1 MTIYDDS
8 NEIIR
13 HNLSGQARFSY
24 YTMKKQKALKQLT
37 KFIAYA
43 LGHRPD
49 EFGLVLDPH
58 GFIKIKE
65 FLKAIHEGDGFKYVR
80 RSHLEELI
88 ITLPDPLIEIK
99 GNSIRAKYR
108 DKLSQHSLAQK
119 LPELLYTCVRRR
131 AYPVVLEKGIFPTTY
146 SHVVLSSCRDLAER
160 MGKRIDPMPVL
171 LTIHTSKP
179 AAEKIVF
186 YRAGATLF
194 LAESIRSGCFTG
206 PPLPK
211 QKEAVT
217 KQDAP
222 KERQSQ
228 KLAGS
233 FIIDFKDKKDHHK
246 ASDRRKQNA
255 GIPWQKDTKRLKKR
269 KLKKQRPPWRS

>member
-1 MTIYDDS
+1 
-8 NEIIR
+8 
-13 HNLSGQARFSY
+13 
-24 YTMKKQKALKQLT
+24 MKKQRALKQLT

-49 EFGLVLDPH
+49 EFGLVLGPD
-58 GFIKIKE
+58 GFLKIKE

-80 RSHLEELI
+80 KSHLEELI
-88 ITLPDPLIEIK
+88 ITLPDPPIEIR

-108 DKLSQHSLAQK
+108 DKLSQRSPAQN
-119 LPELLYTCVRRR
+119 LPKLLYTCVRRR
-131 AYPVVLEKGIFPTTY
+131 AYPVVFEKGIFPATY
-146 SHVVLSSCRDLAER
+146 SQVVLSSHRDLAER

-171 LTIHTSKP
+171 LTVHTRKP

-186 YRAGATLF
+186 YRAGETLF
-194 LAESIRSGCFTG
+194 LAESIGKGCFTG

-217 KQDAP
+217 KQDAS
-222 KERQSQ
+222 KEHKSQ
-228 KLAGS
+228 KLSGS
-233 FIIDFKDKKDHHK
+233 FIIDFKDKKDHAK
-246 ASDRRKQNA
+246 TSDRKKQNA
-255 GIPWQKDTKRLKKR
+255 GTPWQKDTKRLKKR